1 MVPHGASIC
10 ASIFRL
16 SNIIIPRDSALK
28 SHSSQTTPAEVASRT
43 NSPTLIAESWHAEDS
58 ISSGVPPPLPSLAE
72 VDEPE
77 LDVELRVCDVLVEA
91 SGVVSGDTVV
101 PTIATLVVVASG
113 MTVVGT
119 IVVVE
124 DVAAALG
131 VEDVAAAWGVEDVDV
146 VELVLVLVVDV
157 VVVDVLIVVV
167 LASVAID

>member
-1 MVPHGASIC
+1 MVPHGASVC

-16 SNIIIPRDSALK
+16 SNTVIPGDSAQK
-28 SHSSQTTPAEVASRT
+28 SHSSQTTPAEVANRA
-43 NSPTLIAESWHAEDS
+43 NSHALIAASWHAEDS
-58 ISSGVPPPLPSLAE
+58 ISSGVPPPLPSLVD

-77 LDVELRVCDVLVEA
+77 LEVELLVCDVLVEA

-124 DVAAALG
+124 DVAAA
-131 VEDVAAAWGVEDVDV
+131 
-146 VELVLVLVVDV
+146 
-157 VVVDVLIVVV
+157 
-167 LASVAID
+167 